1 MKYRKIMMMKLLL
14 VKLTNKNNKQRKL
27 INDYNDIRKNGSKL
41 RKRVVMILKQLE
53 KGRRMNEEIRKQVP
67 IHTYV

>member
-1 MKYRKIMMMKLLL
+1 MMMKQLFVLLM
-14 VKLTNKNNKQRKL
+14 KRDNKQRKL

-67 IHTYV
+67 IHTCV

>member
-1 MKYRKIMMMKLLL
+1 MMMKLLL

-53 KGRRMNEEIRKQVP
+53 KGRRMNEEYKKQVP
-67 IHTYV
+67 ILTYV

>member
-1 MKYRKIMMMKLLL
+1 MMMKLLL

-53 KGRRMNEEIRKQVP
+53 KGRRMNEEYKKQVP

>member
-1 MKYRKIMMMKLLL
+1 MMMKQLFVLLM
-14 VKLTNKNNKQRKL
+14 KRDNKQRKL

-53 KGRRMNEEIRKQVP
+53 KGRRMNEEYKKQVP
-67 IHTYV
+67 ILTYV

>member
-1 MKYRKIMMMKLLL
+1 MMMKLLFVL
-14 VKLTNKNNKQRKL
+14 LMKRDNEQRKL

-53 KGRRMNEEIRKQVP
+53 KGRRMNEEYKKQVP
-67 IHTYV
+67 ILTYV

>member
-1 MKYRKIMMMKLLL
+1 MMMKQLFVLLM
-14 VKLTNKNNKQRKL
+14 KRDNKQRKL

-53 KGRRMNEEIRKQVP
+53 KGRRMNED
-67 IHTYV
+67 